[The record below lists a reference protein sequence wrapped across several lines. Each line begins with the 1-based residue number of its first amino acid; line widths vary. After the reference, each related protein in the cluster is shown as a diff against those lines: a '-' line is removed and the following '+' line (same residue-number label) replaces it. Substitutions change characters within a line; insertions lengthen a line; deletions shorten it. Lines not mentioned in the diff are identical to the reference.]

1 MNAQFKKGVLE
12 LCVLVLLEKQDLY
25 GYEVIKRIT
34 EKIDISEGSI
44 YPILRRLLK
53 QELCTSYLQE
63 SSEGPSRKYYRLTN
77 NGKKHLKDLK
87 KEYNTFKHG
96 VESLMKEEI

>member
-25 GYEVIKRIT
+25 GYELIKRIT
-34 EKIDISEGSI
+34 EKIEISEGSI
-44 YPILRRLLK
+44 YPILRRILK
-53 QELCTSYLQE
+53 QELCTSYLKE
-63 SSEGPSRKYYRLTN
+63 SQEGPSRKYYRLTS
-77 NGKKHLKDLK
+77 NGKEYLEQLKE
-87 KEYNTFKHG
+87 EYRTFTNG

>member
-53 QELCTSYLQE
+53 QDLCTSYLQE

-87 KEYNTFKHG
+87 EEYNTFKHG